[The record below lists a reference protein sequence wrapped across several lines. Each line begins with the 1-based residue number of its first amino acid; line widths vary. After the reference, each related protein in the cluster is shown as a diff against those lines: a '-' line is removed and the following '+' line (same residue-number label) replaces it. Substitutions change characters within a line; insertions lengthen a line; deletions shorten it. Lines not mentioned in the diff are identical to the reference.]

1 LRSFRTTFTPYSHT
15 SALADGEV
23 GLAGGRLEFIRFTT
37 GSTMPGQAQW
47 LNDER
52 TYPFWTAVAEAGTP
66 VCVPLL
72 DTFGASRIAW
82 GSNFPAAEQPLGA
95 LAELART
102 VLGKLPA
109 ADRDAIFS
117 GTARAL
123 YPALA

>member
-1 LRSFRTTFTPYSHT
+1 VSALRSFRTTFTPYSHT

-23 GLAGGRLEFIRFTT
+23 GPAGGRLEFIRTEPII
-37 GSTMPGQAQW
+37 GA
-47 LNDER
+47 
-52 TYPFWTAVAEAGTP
+52 
-66 VCVPLL
+66 
-72 DTFGASRIAW
+72 FGASRIAW

-102 VLGKLPA
+102 VIGQLPD
-109 ADRDAIFS
+109 ADRDATFS